1 MAIKNPTA
9 TSTRRSDL
17 AARLAGLGLLG
28 LAAAFLLSAMTADR
42 WVIPWLPGAPPLH
55 LEVALG
61 AAIGGIGLFGGVARH
76 GSSRFAILGLGLL
89 ASLCLIDNL
98 LRPGLERATTFAT
111 SYGNHIDHVGHMGPI
126 AAIGFLFAAIGLGIP
141 ILRVGTFGRL
151 LLWATATMLLAWAA
165 MLAISGLDLLP
176 QTRAWTKHAAALSA
190 AMPVFV
196 LLGLGCGARFNAH
209 RGPPAPPFLLATL
222 IAILV
227 LGTALSFA
235 LWQATARAEETRL
248 QLDMDRH
255 ASWFSQEMIR
265 RSEQRLATI
274 ERLVDRR
281 ESQPEMDNAA
291 ARREARL
298 VLLADRY
305 LHDIQLFRLVRRGSQ
320 AELEAVWSEPSGS
333 NDNLLVPPALLRS
346 WAERLQQPD
355 FNPDQAALS
364 MDARFTDGSLGVLL
378 LAPQKAQDGQAFL
391 LAASLQLTRMF
402 DAVSATASGFD
413 YGVRIYRNDTLM
425 YGHGV
430 VDQVRSRDYPIPMLG
445 AEWRLQISP
454 HAVGSEASGR
464 LPQVATLTLIF
475 CLLATGMIAGLVALA
490 VHANLQRRDMA
501 QARARLQETNERF
514 EAAMRGS
521 RIGIWDWD
529 IRTKETVVIAGFIAG
544 GAGPTEPDIRV
555 FPNNSFMDRIHPE
568 DHPMIRQRV
577 EDHLKHNTPCEMDFR
592 LRRDD
597 GLYVWTQA
605 RGAAM
610 RDANGKP
617 LRIVGSIEDIEDI
630 RRQVMEMEQ
639 QQRILE
645 AQADSL
651 TQVARDLEVARDAAE
666 AANRAKSSFLA
677 MMSHEIR
684 TPMNGVLG
692 MLTLLRDGGL
702 EQRLERY
709 TEIAEQS
716 ARDLL
721 ALIDDILDVS
731 KLEAGKLRIDLT
743 DFDLR
748 PTLEALITLHRP
760 RAEAAGNRLDLII
773 PDEVPEHLIGD
784 PLRLRQ
790 IINNLI
796 GNANKFTKDGTITM
810 ALSFRR
816 QDDDHIL
823 LRCEISDTGIGIE
836 PEVQAKLFQ
845 PFTQADASITRRY
858 GGTGLGL
865 TICRNLVTLMGG
877 EIGVS
882 SKPGEGS
889 RFWFTLPVREDHELA
904 ERLGALSG

>member
-28 LAAAFLLSAMTADR
+28 LAASYALGAVSSPHWM
-42 WVIPWLPGAPPLH
+42 VPWLPGAPPFH
-55 LEVALG
+55 LEVAFG
-61 AAIGGIGLFGGVARH
+61 AVIGGIGLLGGLARP
-76 GSSRFAILGLGLL
+76 SSRHFAILGLGLL

-98 LRPGLERATTFAT
+98 LRPGLGRAVTYAAG
-111 SYGNHIDHVGHMGPI
+111 YGDHALHIGHMGPI
-126 AAIGFLFAAIGLGIP
+126 AAIGFLFAAIGIGIP
-141 ILRVGTFGRL
+141 ILRVGTPGKL
-151 LLWATATMLLAWAA
+151 LLWSAATMLLAWAA
-165 MLAISGLDLLP
+165 MLTLSGLDLLP
-176 QTRAWTKHAAALSA
+176 QTRAWTKHAGALA
-190 AMPVFV
+190 DAVPVFL
-196 LLGLGCGARFNAH
+196 LLGLGCAARFNAH
-209 RGPPAPPFLLATL
+209 RGSPTPPILLAAL
-222 IAILV
+222 VVILV

-248 QLDMDRH
+248 QLDMNRH
-255 ASWFSQEMIR
+255 ASWFGQEMTR

-274 ERLVDRR
+274 ERLADRR
-281 ESQPEMDNAA
+281 ENLPEMDNAA

-305 LHDIQLFRLVRRGSQ
+305 LHDIQLFRLAQQGDQ
-320 AELEAVWSEPSGS
+320 AVLEEVWTEPPA
-333 NDNLLVPPALLRS
+333 NKDKLLIPPALLRI
-346 WAERLQQPD
+346 WAERLQRPNFD
-355 FNPDQAALS
+355 PDQTALS
-364 MDARFTDGSLGVLL
+364 VDARFSDGSLGVLL
-378 LAPQKAQDGQAFL
+378 LVPQKTQSGQAFL
-391 LAASLQLTRMF
+391 LTASLQLTRMF

-425 YGHGV
+425 FVHGA
-430 VDQVRSRDYPIPMLG
+430 VDQVRSQDYPIPMLG
-445 AEWRLQISP
+445 AEWRLQIGP
-454 HAVGSEASGR
+454 HAQGSASSSS
-464 LPQVATLTLIF
+464 LPQVATVTLIF

-529 IRTKETVVIAGFIAG
+529 IRTSETVVIAGFITG
-544 GAGPTEPDIRV
+544 GSGPAEPEVRL

-568 DHPMIRQRV
+568 DHAIISQRV
-577 EDHLKHNTPCEMDFR
+577 EDHLRHNTPCEMEFR

-597 GLYVWTQA
+597 GLYVWTLA

-610 RDANGKP
+610 RDTNGKP
-617 LRIVGSIEDIEDI
+617 LRIVGSIEDIEEI

-702 EQRLERY
+702 EKRLHRY

-731 KLEAGKLRIDLT
+731 KLEAGKLRIELT

-760 RAEAAGNRLDLII
+760 RAEAAGNQLDLII
-773 PDEVPEHLIGD
+773 PEEVPEHLIGD

-796 GNANKFTKDGTITM
+796 GNANKFTQSGRITVT
-810 ALSFRR
+810 LSFRR
-816 QDDDHIL
+816 QDDDNIL
-823 LRCEISDTGIGIE
+823 LHCEISDTGIGIE
-836 PEVQAKLFQ
+836 PEIQAKLFQ

-865 TICRNLVTLMGG
+865 TICRNLVHLMGG
-877 EIGVS
+877 EIGVI

-889 RFWFTLPVREDHELA
+889 RFWFTLPMREDHELV